1 MKMKLHQVLTAYV
14 CDTAQTEVTSKGAQ
28 KYLRDHDILDTDIER
43 ISEQFLKR
51 QLLEMKV
58 KSILLHFH
66 VKGMRKI
73 NNWLTNNEQVPD
85 FEQLYEDSKEE
96 INAILNQLP

>member
-43 ISEQFLKR
+43 ISEQLLKK
-51 QLLEMKV
+51 QK
-58 KSILLHFH
+58 
-66 VKGMRKI
+66 
-73 NNWLTNNEQVPD
+73 LTP
-85 FEQLYEDSKEE
+85 S
-96 INAILNQLP
+96 